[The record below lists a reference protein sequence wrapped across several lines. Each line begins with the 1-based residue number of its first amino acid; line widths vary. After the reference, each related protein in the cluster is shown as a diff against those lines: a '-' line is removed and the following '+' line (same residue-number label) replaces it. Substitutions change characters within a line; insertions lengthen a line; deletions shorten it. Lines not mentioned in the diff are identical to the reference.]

1 MGKDVLLGPAGKIEQ
16 GAGRQEVEARLGEG
30 RSILPRQSLVELLL
44 ELVQVANVARGI
56 FALGFGQL
64 IGAPVAGL
72 LLLLHVD
79 IEQFLDQVLEAV
91 ARCRCA
97 PVVTPFGCSKR
108 GPP

>member
-16 GAGRQEVEARLGEG
+16 GSRRQEVEARLGQG

-64 IGAPVAGL
+64 IGAQSLVCCCFDTSILSSSLTRSLSPWRSV
-72 LLLLHVD
+72 
-79 IEQFLDQVLEAV
+79 
-91 ARCRCA
+91 
-97 PVVTPFGCSKR
+97 
-108 GPP
+108 